1 MKYRDWADFSRKI
14 IPKVRPGQCQFARK
28 EGGTEDLT
36 YIGDG
41 IFLASGGF
49 EWEGDVGKILSIN
62 VSGDKSVMTPLA
74 IRDAPNIDGF
84 MVRNHG
90 ISAWR
95 DPESGTLYLYVLT
108 HPKPVTSSTDRVEV
122 FEVVQKG
129 LHLRYIRTIVDPSF
143 TFMNDLVAVGRDQ
156 FYITRYNWFRSTW
169 WIRFAHWFHIREGAI
184 LFYDGQHVVR
194 AVPDSYFLSN
204 GINAS
209 PDRKTIYMAEW
220 GTKTVHALKREENNQ
235 LTTTWTEY
243 VDSGVDNI
251 EVDQETG
258 DLWIGSHPVTHR
270 IVDIFGWFGKLPAAQ
285 VLRIKIR
292 DGVMTSLEE
301 IYADDGDELMASTV
315 AAYGAGKLVIGSVF
329 KQTVVCDV
337 NYLTE

>member
-1 MKYRDWADFSRKI
+1 DWADFSRKI

-204 GINAS
+204 
-209 PDRKTIYMAEW
+209 E
-220 GTKTVHALKREENNQ
+220 Q
-235 LTTTWTEY
+235 TEY